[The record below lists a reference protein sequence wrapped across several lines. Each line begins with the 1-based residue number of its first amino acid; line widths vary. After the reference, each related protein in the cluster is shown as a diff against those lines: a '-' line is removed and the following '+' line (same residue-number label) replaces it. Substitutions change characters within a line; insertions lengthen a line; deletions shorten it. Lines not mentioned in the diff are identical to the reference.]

1 MIPIQLSHER
11 RQVFRHRGASG
22 VGEFGPQSGRKRLQ
36 ELHRVEGD
44 GGQTAHPNA
53 PTDPLAPTVRSLCCE
68 SDRGGFVPTRREDF
82 RGRWSWTGATSM
94 FTPTYRRGRSGIR
107 SLRAITEH
115 AQRPWRANGAC
126 QANDDEQRARVGST
140 VVLVQHPQDF

>member
-44 GGQTAHPNA
+44 GGQMASQSSDGP
-53 PTDPLAPTVRSLCCE
+53 PLAQPFSHAPYVVNPTETVLFR
-68 SDRGGFVPTRREDF
+68 RGGKIFA
-82 RGRWSWTGATSM
+82 G
-94 FTPTYRRGRSGIR
+94 
-107 SLRAITEH
+107 
-115 AQRPWRANGAC
+115 NGA
-126 QANDDEQRARVGST
+126 ARIRLGLGRQFGGGEAPLT
-140 VVLVQHPQDF
+140 AC

>member
-1 MIPIQLSHER
+1 VFVTIPIQLSQR

-53 PTDPLAPTVRSLCCE
+53 LMDLPSPNRS
-68 SDRGGFVPTRREDF
+68 
-82 RGRWSWTGATSM
+82 A
-94 FTPTYRRGRSGIR
+94 
-107 SLRAITEH
+107 
-115 AQRPWRANGAC
+115 
-126 QANDDEQRARVGST
+126 AR
-140 VVLVQHPQDF
+140 LML

>member
-1 MIPIQLSHER
+1 MIPMSHER

-82 RGRWSWTGATSM
+82 RGRWSWTVRPQCLRQRIAEGDQGSGRCEPSRNTLNA
-94 FTPTYRRGRSGIR
+94 RGV
-107 SLRAITEH
+107 
-115 AQRPWRANGAC
+115 PMVP
-126 QANDDEQRARVGST
+126 ARQTTMNSVLGS
-140 VVLVQHPQDF
+140 VQLWS